1 MSFSTIPPHILS
13 EDTRQEWEKQRLA
26 KEAQEA
32 DLQARA
38 IANFKRLS
46 ERFNASADVS
56 VDKKSQMLV
65 FKALFN
71 TPKNT
76 GISFSE
82 RYKKSEAY
90 ADYMRSDSVGA
101 STVNSSNVYDK
112 AIVTVRFFGEQ
123 KIERLA
129 NLDV

>member
-32 DLQARA
+32 DLRARA

-46 ERFNASADVS
+46 EEFNASADVS

-65 FKALFN
+65 FTALFN
-71 TPKNT
+71 TPKDA
-76 GISFSE
+76 GILFSE
-82 RYKKSEAY
+82 RYQESEAY
-90 ADYMRSDSVGA
+90 ADYMRSDY
-101 STVNSSNVYDK
+101 NK
-112 AIVTVRFFGEQ
+112 F
-123 KIERLA
+123 LA
-129 NLDV
+129 PSPLTA